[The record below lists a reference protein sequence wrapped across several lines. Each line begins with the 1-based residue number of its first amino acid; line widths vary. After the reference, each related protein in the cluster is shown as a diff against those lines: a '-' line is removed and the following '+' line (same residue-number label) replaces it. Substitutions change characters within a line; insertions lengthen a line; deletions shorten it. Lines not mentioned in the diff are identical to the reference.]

1 MQQVRVEGASVDKGV
16 AADGSDA
23 ESAAVRRASGRSRKV
38 KRQHTRLH
46 TRPVEA
52 PPERESD
59 HVLLATLPLV
69 WLLAG
74 ALWWL
79 LAWPPPFGR
88 SVAVGRVDRMC
99 GSRMISKRADRRRPD
114 SVGDRTR
121 RNGKKNHTTIRMRR
135 SQRNTLMRAGR
146 CDPRA
151 LGCPLISDA
160 KNTDPNCKSAGK
172 QTGKCTLCL

>member
-1 MQQVRVEGASVDKGV
+1 MQRFEPHDGHEGFFIAKFELLEVVAVEGDAVQQVRVEGASVDKGV

-74 ALWWL
+74 ALVVVGV
-79 LAWPPPFGR
+79 AAAFR
-88 SVAVGRVDRMC
+88 SLR
-99 GSRMISKRADRRRPD
+99 GSRS
-114 SVGDRTR
+114 S
-121 RNGKKNHTTIRMRR
+121 
-135 SQRNTLMRAGR
+135 
-146 CDPRA
+146 
-151 LGCPLISDA
+151 
-160 KNTDPNCKSAGK
+160 
-172 QTGKCTLCL
+172 